1 MDRPIYLRKFCLAA
15 AAFLGFFLAPLAH
28 GDPYPS
34 VDLRVPGLPPTQ
46 LYTNPDDSTIRAV
59 LERDQVW
66 EDLEALTIC
75 AVEGFAIGAGLA
87 LSLAL
92 DVRVMGE
99 SAHFRAPEVALGL
112 SMSWGSIP
120 RLINLVG
127 PARAKQI
134 LILSDQRVGSADAA
148 AWGLAQDVTPDG
160 HAVVRALEIARA
172 AAEMPPLTVRMT
184 KQAVNAVANATAR
197 ASIYMDTEQVI
208 LSGMTGDHKE
218 AVAAFKEKRK
228 PRFTG
233 E

>member
-1 MDRPIYLRKFCLAA
+1 MS
-15 AAFLGFFLAPLAH
+15 
-28 GDPYPS
+28 S
-34 VDLRVPGLPPTQ
+34 VG
-46 LYTNPDDSTIRAV
+46 
-59 LERDQVW
+59 
-66 EDLEALTIC
+66 
-75 AVEGFAIGAGLA
+75 
-87 LSLAL
+87 
-92 DVRVMGE
+92 
-99 SAHFRAPEVALGL
+99 
-112 SMSWGSIP
+112 GS
-120 RLINLVG
+120 G
-127 PARAKQI
+127 SAKQI

-148 AWGLAQDVTPDG
+148 AWGLVQDVTPDG

-208 LSGMTGDHKE
+208 LSAMTGDHKE